1 MIRADLHIHTV
12 YSSDGE
18 LSTGEILNLAKGS
31 GLETIAITDHNV
43 TGGISEALKDAAG
56 AGIRVIP
63 GIEID
68 CIYKGTD
75 LHVLGYNIK
84 WKDQAYTRLSDEVS
98 GLIRT
103 AFNEMVHNLKSFG
116 IEAEAAEI
124 VKRGGDRLPS
134 AEMIAEYLLGNP
146 AFDDHPKLAP
156 YRSGGNR
163 SDNPYLNFYIDFF
176 AQGKPAYVKIAFMDF
191 SNAIALI
198 TGSGGI
204 PVIAHPGHNFRG
216 REEVVIDLLASGA
229 KGIEVFNNYHNESQ
243 IAYLSEVAVKR
254 NVLMTCGSDF
264 HGKNKPA
271 IHMGQFKLNDRYEG
285 YLTESIEELLC

>member
-1 MIRADLHIHTV
+1 MINADLHIHTV
-12 YSSDGE
+12 YSADGE
-18 LSTGEILNLAKGS
+18 LSTGEILNLARSS
-31 GLETIAITDHNV
+31 GMETIAITDHNV
-43 TGGISEALKDAAG
+43 TGGISGALKDAAG

-75 LHVLGYNIK
+75 LHVLGYNIQ
-84 WKDQAYTRLSDEVS
+84 WKDPAYTRLADEIS
-98 GLIRT
+98 GLVRT
-103 AFNEMVHNLKSFG
+103 AFNEMVHNLKILG

-124 VKRGGDRLPS
+124 MKTEGDRLPS

-146 AFDDHPKLAP
+146 AYDHHPKLAP
-156 YRSGGNR
+156 YRAGGER
-163 SDNPYLNFYIDFF
+163 SDNPYLNFYLDFF
-176 AQGKPAYVKIAFMDF
+176 AQGKPAYVKISFMDF
-191 SNAIALI
+191 SNAISLI
-198 TGSGGI
+198 TGTGGI

-216 REEVVIDLLASGA
+216 REEVVIDLLAAGA

-243 IAYLSEVAVKR
+243 IAYLSDVAVKR
-254 NVLMTCGSDF
+254 NALITCGSDF

-271 IHMGQFKLNDRYEG
+271 IQMGQFKLNDRYEG

>member
-1 MIRADLHIHTV
+1 MINADLHIHTV
-12 YSSDGE
+12 YSNDGE
-18 LSTGEILNLAKGS
+18 FSTGEILNLAKQS

-43 TGGISEALKDAAG
+43 TGGIEEAIKYGLG
-56 AGIRVIP
+56 TGIRVIP

-84 WKDQAYTRLSDEVS
+84 WKDQAWTRLADEVAR
-98 GLIRT
+98 LVNDV
-103 AFNEMVHNLKSFG
+103 FLEMVNNLKPQG
-116 IEAEAAEI
+116 INADPSEI
-124 VKRGGDRLPS
+124 QKAGGDRLPS
-134 AEMIAEYLLGNP
+134 AEMIAEYLLGNR
-146 AFDDHPKLAP
+146 AFDTISKLDP
-156 YRSGGNR
+156 YRPGGSR
-163 SDNPYLNFYIDFF
+163 SDNPYLNFYLDFF
-176 AQGKPAYVKIAFMDF
+176 AQGKPAYVKIAFMDY
-191 SNAIALI
+191 SNAIELI

-229 KGIEVFNNYHNESQ
+229 KGLEVFNNYHNESQ
-243 IAYLSEVAVKR
+243 IAYLSDVAVKR

-271 IHMGQFKLNDRYEG
+271 IHMGQYKLNDRYEG
-285 YLTESIEELLC
+285 YLAESIEELLC